1 MDLSILIQEALS
13 FLPDA
18 AMDNMQAEVEK
29 AQNTLLQGTGPGN
42 DFLGWIKWPSTIN
55 PEIID
60 KVNETAKRIRDIAEV
75 LVVIGI
81 GGSYLGARAV
91 IDALGTTYPWNQK
104 GYKKLQILYAG
115 ENLSEEAMADLLDLL
130 YDKKYAIAVISKSGT
145 TTEPA
150 VAFRLL
156 KAHLEK
162 LTGPVEA
169 KQRIIAIT
177 DASKGALK
185 KLADQEGYTTFVIP
199 DDIGGRYSVLT
210 PVGLLPIA
218 AAGYDIAAILEGASV
233 MEHTL
238 TQSSAYAD
246 NPAAVYAA
254 IRNLLYRAGKNIEI
268 MVTWQPHLV
277 MLTEWWKQLYGESEG
292 KEGKGIFPA
301 GVTFTTDLHSMGQF
315 IQEGTRNLF
324 ETVLTVEQPRREVR
338 IPEDPDNID
347 GLNYLA
353 GKRISEVNREAIN
366 GTRMAH
372 IDGGVPNISIS
383 IPERSEYI
391 IGQLLYFYEYACG
404 LSGYILGINPFN
416 QPGVEAYKK
425 NMFQLLGKPGY

>member
-1 MDLSILIQEALS
+1 MDLSVYIQDAIS

-18 AMDNMQAEVEK
+18 AMDNMQPEVEK
-29 AQNTLLQGTGPGN
+29 AQKTLLQGTGSGN
-42 DFLGWIKWPSTIN
+42 DFLGWIKWPSAID
-55 PEIID
+55 PQIID
-60 KVNETAKRIRDIAEV
+60 KVNETAKRIQDMAEV

-91 IDALGTTYPWNQK
+91 IDALGTTYPWTDS
-104 GYKKLQILYAG
+104 GKKRLQVLYAG
-115 ENLSEEAMADLLDLL
+115 ENLSEEALADLMDLL
-130 YDKKYAIAVISKSGT
+130 YDRKYALAVISKSGT

-162 LTGPVEA
+162 LAGSEEA
-169 KQRIIAIT
+169 RKRIIAIT
-177 DASKGALK
+177 DASRGALK
-185 KLADQEGYTTFVIP
+185 KLADREGYTTFVIP

-218 AAGYDIAAILEGASV
+218 AAGYDVSALLEGAAV
-233 MEHTL
+233 VQRAL
-238 TQSSAYAD
+238 TQSASYAN

-254 IRNLLYRAGKNIEI
+254 VRNLLYRNGKNIEI
-268 MVTWQPHLV
+268 MVTWQPHLA

-301 GVTFTTDLHSMGQF
+301 GVTFTTDLHSMGQY
-315 IQEGTRNLF
+315 IQEGNRNLF
-324 ETVLTVEQPRREVR
+324 ETVLTVEQPKREVR
-338 IPEDPDNID
+338 IPEDPDDID

-372 IDGGVPNISIS
+372 VDGGVPNIRIS
-383 IPERSEYI
+383 IPERTEFML
-391 IGQLLYFYEYACG
+391 GQLLYFYEYACG

-416 QPGVEAYKK
+416 QPGVEAYKR
-425 NMFQLLGKPGY
+425 NMFQLLGKPGV